1 MRIAAAWGY
10 SQEAEEQNINMPT
23 AIITQLNIYPIKSC
37 AGTALDRVKLT
48 PHGLTGDRNWMVVNQ
63 AGRFL
68 TQREL
73 PRLALVRPLLD
84 GPRLRL
90 RATGL
95 PNLDVIV
102 DQGGA
107 EIPVIVWKDRF
118 AAFDA
123 GEDAA
128 RWLSD
133 ILQTE
138 ARLVRFDMSITRLS
152 DPHWTAGIDAPLT
165 FADGFPILVISEA
178 SLADLNERVDQSLPM
193 NRFRPNIVLKGLAA
207 YEEDRVT
214 ELFDGNLR
222 LRMVKPCARCSITT
236 VEQASGRFTG
246 VEPLRTLKTY
256 RWSRKL
262 GGAQFG
268 QNAIIV
274 SGIGGELRVEQ
285 ELDFERETAGR

>member
-1 MRIAAAWGY
+1 
-10 SQEAEEQNINMPT
+10 MPT
-23 AIITQLNIYPIKSC
+23 AIINQLYIYPIKSC

-48 PHGLTGDRNWMVVNQ
+48 QHGLAGDRNWMVVHD

-73 PRLALVRPLLD
+73 PRLALVKPFLD
-84 GPRLRL
+84 GARLRL

-95 PNLDVIV
+95 PDLEVIV
-102 DQGGA
+102 DQRGA
-107 EIPVIVWKDRF
+107 AIPVIVWKDRF
-118 AAFDA
+118 AALDA

-128 RWLSD
+128 HWLSGF
-133 ILQTE
+133 LHSE
-138 ARLVRFDMSITRLS
+138 VRLVRFDTSITRLS
-152 DPHWTAGIDAPLT
+152 DPNWTVGIDVPIA

-178 SLADLNERVDQSLPM
+178 SLADLNKRLDQPLPM
-193 NRFRPNIVLKGLAA
+193 NRFRPNIVLRGLAA

-214 ELFDGNLR
+214 ELFDGKLR

-236 VEQASGRFTG
+236 VEQASGEFTG
-246 VEPLRTLKTY
+246 AEPLQTLKQY

-262 GGAQFG
+262 RGSQFG

-274 SGIGGELRVEQ
+274 SGVGDELNVDQ
-285 ELDFERETAGR
+285 ELHFERQLAG